1 MSASTPNRHPRGIPA
16 GGQFAAGRKGE
27 GVGLPADA
35 SEWGD
40 DASPA
45 SHAYHR
51 RYCRDDGTVEF
62 RDRLGFFHNPSGPA
76 VVYPDGG
83 EEFFQHGKRSRLEG
97 PAVHGPGVA
106 DRFFVGGVEVP
117 RHKLEA
123 AALEHWETS
132 CQTRDNGDTTVT
144 ETHLP
149 HPRGGYTTVVTEG
162 STVRYFDADGLAH
175 REDGPAVVTR
185 KGFFT
190 KDDESWVHGVR
201 VDGSGQGRKRVGWP
215 HLAQART
222 ERTGMWTFDR
232 DYENL
237 DQVEPFAEA
246 FDART
251 AELEAAGRFAYNG
264 EYTGRLGPSLAG
276 EGEDTAIYLLQKRKS
291 VRAYQAEMTS
301 RRQDGYVD
309 VPADLL
315 DGTHRYANITVFGG
329 QYDGGTH
336 GTVTDLEGGRVVVRG
351 GKFVGILPKGK
362 RTHGFAVGSNAVV
375 LVRR

>member
-1 MSASTPNRHPRGIPA
+1 
-16 GGQFAAGRKGE
+16 
-27 GVGLPADA
+27 
-35 SEWGD
+35 
-40 DASPA
+40 
-45 SHAYHR
+45 
-51 RYCRDDGTVEF
+51 
-62 RDRLGFFHNPSGPA
+62 
-76 VVYPDGG
+76 
-83 EEFFQHGKRSRLEG
+83 
-97 PAVHGPGVA
+97 
-106 DRFFVGGVEVP
+106 
-117 RHKLEA
+117 
-123 AALEHWETS
+123 
-132 CQTRDNGDTTVT
+132 
-144 ETHLP
+144 
-149 HPRGGYTTVVTEG
+149 
-162 STVRYFDADGLAH
+162 
-175 REDGPAVVTR
+175 
-185 KGFFT
+185 
-190 KDDESWVHGVR
+190 
-201 VDGSGQGRKRVGWP
+201 
-215 HLAQART
+215 
-222 ERTGMWTFDR
+222 MWTFDR
-232 DYENL
+232 DYKNL

-336 GTVTDLEGGRVVVRG
+336 GTVTDLEGGRVVVRD
-351 GKFVGILPKGK
+351 GKFIGVLPKGK